1 MKRFLLPLLIT
12 VLFYSDSVLVSWI
25 PDRSFEGDYILVP
38 HLFVI
43 GLLLMSIYFDRNTA
57 IKYGFLFGFLFDI
70 FYTGILGAYM
80 FFLPL
85 LVYITSKMVKVLQN
99 HLFIVAFIV
108 LFNIFLLELIMFQL
122 NIFVSRTDME
132 MSQFFSIRLWPT
144 LILNVILYL
153 FAAVPLK
160 NAFEKLRRIYFD

>member
-1 MKRFLLPLLIT
+1 MKRVLLPLLMAI
-12 VLFYSDSVLVSWI
+12 LFYSDSVLVSWI
-25 PDRSFEGDYILVP
+25 PARVFDGEYILVP
-38 HLFVI
+38 RLFVI

-57 IKYGFLFGFLFDI
+57 IKYGFFFGFLFDI
-70 FYTGILGAYM
+70 FYTGVLGAYM
-80 FFLPL
+80 FFLPF

-108 LFNIFLLELIMFQL
+108 VFDIFLLELIMFQL
-122 NIFVSRTDME
+122 NMFVSRAEMQ

-144 LILNVILYL
+144 LLLNLIFYL